1 MHASYS
7 INGTPLRTNYL
18 DLPANSLLSERAR
31 ALRKAR
37 NFPEV
42 LFWMHVNKKQ
52 FHGLD
57 FDRQRIIGNYIV
69 DFYVKALA
77 LIIEIDGD
85 SHDGKEAQDD
95 ERERW
100 LKSMGCKIIR
110 FPAYMVTN
118 ATGQVLFNLEKFI
131 LENYS

>member
-1 MHASYS
+1 MPASYS